1 LTFTAGEVAID
12 GTDDAGGSLKSE
24 IVEIHGLWILNLG
37 VRVLEFRVQFNI
49 LCCSLCDVS
58 VEREP

>member
-1 LTFTAGEVAID
+1 LTFAAGEVAID

-49 LCCSLCDVS
+49 LCCSV
-58 VEREP
+58 